1 MPVSSGQP
9 NSVMRRSG
17 ERGSAALTAVAA
29 MGMFLVILT
38 LFVQFAVWQY
48 GRGVLRS
55 AALEA
60 ARAEAGLDALDGSCQ
75 LRFGEVR
82 SELLGGDLGE
92 QVSEVRCAVTDDRV
106 VVSVDADFEA
116 WLPISPDW
124 SFTVTAIAV
133 REEVPS

>member
-1 MPVSSGQP
+1 
-9 NSVMRRSG
+9 
-17 ERGSAALTAVAA
+17 
-29 MGMFLVILT
+29 MGMFLMILT

-60 ARAEAGLDALDGSCQ
+60 ARAQAGLDAPAGSCEQ
-75 LRFGEVR
+75 RFEEVR

-92 QVSEVRCAVTDDRV
+92 QVSAVRCDVSAERV
-106 VVSVDADFEA
+106 VVSVDADFKA

-124 SFTVTAIAV
+124 SFTVEAVAV
-133 REEVPS
+133 REVEPS

>member
-1 MPVSSGQP
+1 MPEASGE
-9 NSVMRRSG
+9 RSRQAPD
-17 ERGSAALTAVAA
+17 ERGSAALTSVAA

-60 ARAEAGLDALDGSCQ
+60 ARAQAGLDASAGACER
-75 LRFGEVR
+75 RFGEVR

-92 QVSEVRCAVTDDRV
+92 QVSEVRCQLDADRV

-133 REEVPS
+133 REVDPS

>member
-1 MPVSSGQP
+1 
-9 NSVMRRSG
+9 
-17 ERGSAALTAVAA
+17 

-60 ARAEAGLDALDGSCQ
+60 ARAEAGLDAQTGACER
-75 LRFGEVR
+75 RFGDVR
-82 SELLGGDLGE
+82 TELLGGELGE
-92 QVSEVRCAVTDDRV
+92 QVSEVRCEVGAERV
-106 VVSVDADFEA
+106 VVSVDADFKA

-124 SFTVTAIAV
+124 SFTVTAVAV
-133 REEVPS
+133 REVAPA

>member
-1 MPVSSGQP
+1 MPVDTGAQ
-9 NSVMRRSG
+9 RSG
-17 ERGSAALTAVAA
+17 ERGSGALTAVAA
-29 MGMFLVILT
+29 MGMFLMILT

-60 ARAEAGLDALDGSCQ
+60 ARAQAGLDAPAGSCEQ
-75 LRFGEVR
+75 RFEEVR

-92 QVSEVRCAVTDDRV
+92 QVSAVRCDVSAERV
-106 VVSVDADFEA
+106 VVSVDADFKA

-124 SFTVTAIAV
+124 SFTVEAVAV
-133 REEVPS
+133 REVEPS